1 MNVLMINGSR
11 RAKGCTYTALTI
23 VAEELEAEGIGTRI
37 VHVTDADAVDQALA
51 ALDTADGLVLGTP
64 VYWAS
69 PTGEIETFMD
79 KLWGRAK
86 RPQLAGKPCA
96 VLASARRGG
105 TTASLDA
112 LAKYPE
118 YAEMPLVSSC
128 YWNMVH
134 GNKPEEVWQG
144 SSSASRRASKPV
156 CPCPSW
162 LNSTGRTS
170 SADCSTRSVLSE
182 AGDGACPSQR
192 FVAVDPRYFGQVE
205 CVPSVSG
212 LRCAA
217 VEYTLLY

>member
-23 VAEELEAEGIGTRI
+23 VAEELEAEGIGVQI

-134 GNKPEEVWQG
+134 GSKPEEVWQDEEG
-144 SSSASRRASKPV
+144 VGIMRQLGRNMA
-156 CPCPSW
+156 W
-162 LNSTGRTS
+162 LLK
-170 SADCSTRSVLSE
+170 CIE
-182 AGDGACPSQR
+182 AGKQAGLS
-192 FVAVDPRYFGQVE
+192 
-205 CVPSVSG
+205 VPE
-212 LRCAA
+212 LAEFNR
-217 VEYTLLY
+217 TNFIR

>member
-134 GNKPEEVWQG
+134 GNKPEEVWQDEEG
-144 SSSASRRASKPV
+144 VGIMRQLGRNMA
-156 CPCPSW
+156 W
-162 LNSTGRTS
+162 LLK
-170 SADCSTRSVLSE
+170 CIE
-182 AGDGACPSQR
+182 AGKQAGLSVPELPEFNRTNFIRKPLHAQR
-192 FVAVDPRYFGQVE
+192 AV
-205 CVPSVSG
+205 
-212 LRCAA
+212 
-217 VEYTLLY
+217 